1 MNLRQMYDRKMGQIV
16 ESDNARRALEA
27 FVKQDRAISG
37 SMNSDERVRTMRR
50 QREQGDRDA
59 ELKIEQSIEYQK
71 KLAEQRLS
79 QKEDEV
85 IGEALQRQELQ
96 RKREELE
103 IRRIREQST
112 ELRDL
117 EQKLRAAYLTKDLN
131 RQKEEKKQAEMR
143 KAQEERLL
151 DIELEADRLR
161 KLKADEEKRASLV
174 AQAYEKKR
182 VLDIQMEER
191 HMAQKQ
197 AYEEFQREKRM
208 VDDIIAKIME
218 EERLEQME
226 KMKKRNES
234 VEMMRQ
240 FMEDRER
247 WKAEEVRRQQA
258 EDDAINKYKESVA
271 SRDGAWAERQ
281 KALEEEKQRI
291 FDRISAEVTAKQREQ
306 EEFLELQIVLSMQEA
321 EEKRVR
327 EDKARA
333 EKRLRDKV
341 EMMAANEHQK
351 AVKAQILAQE
361 AEEEE
366 KFRQRMLQKFADD
379 EKTEQMA
386 NDKRRMRVQAHKK
399 AVEDL
404 IVKRRE
410 ERAAAKAAEVA
421 DINDQKERERLL
433 RETIEKERQRIL
445 GEHAA
450 RLGLDFLPRGLLAN
464 QSDLQMFKDA
474 QAQKGGAAR

>member
-1 MNLRQMYDRKMGQIV
+1 MDEQHK
-16 ESDNARRALEA
+16 A
-27 FVKQDRAISG
+27 KQ
-37 SMNSDERVRTMRR
+37 E
-50 QREQGDRDA
+50 
-59 ELKIEQSIEYQK
+59 
-71 KLAEQRLS
+71 
-79 QKEDEV
+79 
-85 IGEALQRQELQ
+85 
-96 RKREELE
+96 
-103 IRRIREQST
+103 
-112 ELRDL
+112 
-117 EQKLRAAYLTKDLN
+117 
-131 RQKEEKKQAEMR
+131 
-143 KAQEERLL
+143 
-151 DIELEADRLR
+151 
-161 KLKADEEKRASLV
+161 
-174 AQAYEKKR
+174 
-182 VLDIQMEER
+182 
-191 HMAQKQ
+191 

-208 VDDIIAKIME
+208 VDGIIAKIME
-218 EERLEQME
+218 EERVEQMD

-291 FDRISAEVTAKQREQ
+291 FDRIAAEVTAKQREQ

-351 AVKAQILAQE
+351 AIKAQIQAQE
-361 AEEEE
+361 AEDEE

-386 NDKRRMRVQAHKK
+386 EAKRRMRVQAHKK

-410 ERAAAKAAEVA
+410 ERAAAKAAEAA
-421 DINDQKERERLL
+421 DINAGRERERLL
-433 RETIEKERQRIL
+433 RETIERERQRIL

-474 QAQKGGAAR
+474 QAQGQKGGAAK